1 MTLVKSAT
9 AASVSGVRSFD
20 DAVVVVAGCENS
32 GNSGN
37 SGIGT
42 YPASASTL
50 AARGATKDGGA
61 RGDAEVEAGRGDAGG
76 ECVILFAR
84 LLRVLSSSSPS
95 SSPSAAAPRGHH
107 RAFLA

>member
-32 GNSGN
+32 GNSEN

-61 RGDAEVEAGRGDAGG
+61 RGDDVALV
-76 ECVILFAR
+76 V
-84 LLRVLSSSSPS
+84 
-95 SSPSAAAPRGHH
+95 H
-107 RAFLA
+107 R